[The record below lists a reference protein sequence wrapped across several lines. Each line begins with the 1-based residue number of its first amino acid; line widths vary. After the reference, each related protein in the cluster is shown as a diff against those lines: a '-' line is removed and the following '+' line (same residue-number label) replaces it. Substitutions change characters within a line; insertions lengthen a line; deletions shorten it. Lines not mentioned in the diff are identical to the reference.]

1 MNLRHSG
8 PRTTGIA
15 ASLLLA
21 VGIHV
26 DYHLAR
32 PLHHRLSLE
41 WQQHWIFAVVL
52 FAAVASLV
60 ALRWPSAARWRVG
73 MWVLVAGILLAQLV
87 EPVLTVAF
95 YEHRLA
101 YETEPERWQAF
112 LECITAGI
120 PAYLGTLWC
129 AGRWPSTAR
138 SVR

>member
-1 MNLRHSG
+1 MNLRHSN
-8 PRTTGIA
+8 PRMTWIV

-21 VGIHV
+21 LGIHV

-32 PLHHRLSLE
+32 PLHHRLSLD

-60 ALRWPSAARWRVG
+60 ALRWPSAARWRAG
-73 MWVLVAGILLAQLV
+73 MSVLVAGVLLAQLV
-87 EPVLTVAF
+87 EPVLTLAF
-95 YEHRLA
+95 YERRLA

-112 LECITAGI
+112 FECLAAGI

-129 AGRWPSTAR
+129 AGRWPSIAR
-138 SVR
+138 GM